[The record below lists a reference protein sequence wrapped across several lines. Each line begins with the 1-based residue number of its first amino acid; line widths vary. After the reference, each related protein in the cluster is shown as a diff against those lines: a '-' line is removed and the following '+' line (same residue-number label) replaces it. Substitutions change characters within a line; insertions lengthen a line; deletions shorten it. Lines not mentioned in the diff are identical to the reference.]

1 MTKIICRM
9 YDKKFNYKSNYIKHK
24 NRKILCISG
33 KRLKKIEEN
42 AAYILL
48 SLNKKRRL
56 RIILKRNFY

>member
-1 MTKIICRM
+1 MC
-9 YDKKFNYKSNYIKHK
+9 DKKFNYKSNYIKHK

>member
-1 MTKIICRM
+1 MTKFICSLCE
-9 YDKKFNYKSNYIKHK
+9 KKFKYESTYVKHK
-24 NRKILCISG
+24 NRKTLCISG

-56 RIILKRNFY
+56 RIILKRKFY